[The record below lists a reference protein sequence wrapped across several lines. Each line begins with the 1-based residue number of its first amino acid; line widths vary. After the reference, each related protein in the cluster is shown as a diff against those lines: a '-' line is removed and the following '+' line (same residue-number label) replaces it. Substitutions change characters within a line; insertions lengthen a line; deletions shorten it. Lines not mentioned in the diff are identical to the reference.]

1 MINIG
6 IVITNPR
13 SERKKQELVV
23 YSRKRPWCKDV
34 KLKHMVNRKGVLSIP
49 GDIAI
54 GYYIMYK
61 YKNVKVDF
69 IRPSEISVRRF
80 HSNDLV
86 FIIIYDLLESFHTDS
101 VNFEN
106 FKKTLKNC
114 RNVYPDYRYQKMINN
129 KCSYY
134 KFLKKEKVKLVV
146 TFCISSET
154 SSKEGLKKVVNKLFE
169 KVKYN

>member
-23 YSRKRPWCKDV
+23 YSRRRPWCKNV
-34 KLKHMVNRKGVLSIP
+34 KLKYMVNRKGVLSIP

-69 IRPSEISVRRF
+69 ISPSEISVKRF

-86 FIIIYDLLESFHTDS
+86 FIIIYDLLESFHTDRI
-101 VNFEN
+101 NFEK
-106 FKKTLKNC
+106 FKRTLK
-114 RNVYPDYRYQKMINN
+114 
-129 KCSYY
+129 
-134 KFLKKEKVKLVV
+134 KL
-146 TFCISSET
+146 
-154 SSKEGLKKVVNKLFE
+154 
-169 KVKYN
+169 

>member
-6 IVITNPR
+6 IVITDPR

-23 YSRKRPWCKDV
+23 YSRRRPWCKNV
-34 KLKHMVNRKGVLSIP
+34 KLKYMVNRKGVLSIP

-80 HSNDLV
+80 HSTIL
-86 FIIIYDLLESFHTDS
+86 FLLLF
-101 VNFEN
+101 
-106 FKKTLKNC
+106 
-114 RNVYPDYRYQKMINN
+114 MI
-129 KCSYY
+129 
-134 KFLKKEKVKLVV
+134 FLKVFTQTV
-146 TFCISSET
+146 
-154 SSKEGLKKVVNKLFE
+154 
-169 KVKYN
+169 